1 MQNVGGITNNMTF
14 TNTYL
19 LDDLIQGEGKGII
32 TTSFPD
38 EYIHSNNLA
47 RIVSFINWFCY

>member
-19 LDDLIQGEGKGII
+19 LDDLIQGEGKGLI